1 MFYLVLRD
9 QNSQA
14 ATFFN
19 EEGAEKKEGLWK
31 VDNTVKS

>member
-19 EEGAEKKEGLWK
+19 EEGAEKKK
-31 VDNTVKS
+31 VFEKWIIL